1 VGAARPF
8 EVTTTLQADGRFVVR
23 VRGEADL
30 ATAPELEEALSR
42 APAAAPVVVDL
53 AECDFLDSSAI
64 RVLLAGV
71 RRTHEE
77 GAEAALVA
85 SSPGI
90 RRVLEIVGLEEHVPI
105 HADAEAAGVDPDA

>member
-1 VGAARPF
+1 M
-8 EVTTTLQADGRFVVR
+8 TTRLQADGRFVVR

-30 ATAPELEEALSR
+30 ATAPGLEEALSR
-42 APAAAPVVVDL
+42 APAGAAVVVDL

-64 RVLLAGV
+64 RVVLTGV
-71 RRTHEE
+71 RRTQEA

-90 RRVLEIVGLEEHVPI
+90 RRVLEIVGLEEHIPI
-105 HADAEAAGVDPDA
+105 HASAEAAGVDRDA